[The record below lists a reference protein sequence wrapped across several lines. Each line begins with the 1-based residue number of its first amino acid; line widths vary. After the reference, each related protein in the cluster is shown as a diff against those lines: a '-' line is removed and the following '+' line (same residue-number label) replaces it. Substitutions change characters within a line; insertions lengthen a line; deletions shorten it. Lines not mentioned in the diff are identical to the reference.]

1 MASRS
6 STTPAA
12 PGQPA
17 PAQPAPARQAAVRKK
32 AVVAAPAQDP
42 AERLLRAGLK
52 ALGKVRNELVQ
63 QHTHAIERLLGIQ
76 RSDARADPPLAPLGL
91 GAMDSFGLRKF
102 EDVFDQRVATALQRL
117 GMPSAQELQALRDE
131 VQQLRAQYGCAE
143 STSKPTPKAKAESTS
158 KTKAAPKAKAEPE
171 PQPNPKPERRPAP
184 APARMSPPTPTP
196 APAAPAPA
204 RRQR

>member
-6 STTPAA
+6 STTPAT
-12 PGQPA
+12 PGQS
-17 PAQPAPARQAAVRKK
+17 APARQAAVRKK
-32 AVVAAPAQDP
+32 AAVAAPAQDP

-131 VQQLRAQYGCAE
+131 VQQLRAQCGCAE
-143 STSKPTPKAKAESTS
+143 STSKAE
-158 KTKAAPKAKAEPE
+158 A
-171 PQPNPKPERRPAP
+171 QPKPKPKRTP
-184 APARMSPPTPTP
+184 APARVSPP

>member
-17 PAQPAPARQAAVRKK
+17 PARQAVGRKK
-32 AVVAAPAQDP
+32 AAVAAPVQDP

-117 GMPSAQELQALRDE
+117 GLPSAQELQALRDE
-131 VQQLRAQYGCAE
+131 VRQLRAQGGSVE
-143 STSKPTPKAKAESTS
+143 PKPKAKAKRT
-158 KTKAAPKAKAEPE
+158 
-171 PQPNPKPERRPAP
+171 P
-184 APARMSPPTPTP
+184 APARTPTSTVMPTPTP
-196 APAAPAPA
+196 TPALAPAAPAPA

>member
-17 PAQPAPARQAAVRKK
+17 PARQAAMRKK
-32 AVVAAPAQDP
+32 AAVAAPVQDP

-63 QHTHAIERLLGIQ
+63 QHTHAIERLLGIH

-117 GMPSAQELQALRDE
+117 GLPSAQELQALRDE
-131 VQQLRAQYGCAE
+131 VRQLRAQCGSAE
-143 STSKPTPKAKAESTS
+143 PTPKATPKRTPARKPTSTS
-158 KTKAAPKAKAEPE
+158 APTVTPRPKATT
-171 PQPNPKPERRPAP
+171 AP
-184 APARMSPPTPTP
+184 A
-196 APAAPAPA
+196 APA